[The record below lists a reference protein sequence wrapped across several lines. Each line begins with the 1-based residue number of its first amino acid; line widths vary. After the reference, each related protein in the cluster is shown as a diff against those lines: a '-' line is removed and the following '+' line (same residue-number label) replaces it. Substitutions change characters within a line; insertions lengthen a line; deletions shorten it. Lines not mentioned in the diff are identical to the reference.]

1 MNKVLIVH
9 TGWYPES
16 IKKMNHISIEILEQK
31 YSFDKVAA
39 PGAIELAALAK
50 SKILKNEYVGI
61 IFNGV
66 VMRGATSHYDLISN
80 ETFRSIGSLAEN
92 FCDIA
97 VINNV
102 ICVENE
108 DQLKE
113 RLEKNTKNNTNAVSY
128 THLTLPTKRIV

>member
-1 MNKVLIVH
+1 MSKVLIVH

-16 IKKMNHISIEILEQK
+16 IEKMNHICIEILEKK
-31 YSFDKVAA
+31 YSFEKVAA

-50 SKILKNEYVGI
+50 SKILKNQYIGI

-113 RLEKNTKNNTNAVSY
+113 RLEKNPKNNTNALMLLINEKSS
-128 THLTLPTKRIV
+128 

>member
-31 YSFDKVAA
+31 YSFDKVGA

-61 IFNGV
+61 IFNGIV
-66 VMRGATSHYDLISN
+66 IRGATSHYDLISN
-80 ETFRSIGSLAEN
+80 EVFRSIGSLAEN

-108 DQLKE
+108 NQLKE
-113 RLEKNTKNNTNAVSY
+113 RLEKNTKNNTNALMLLINEKSS
-128 THLTLPTKRIV
+128 

>member
-1 MNKVLIVH
+1 MSKVLIVH
-9 TGWYPES
+9 TRWYPES
-16 IKKMNHISIEILEQK
+16 IEIMNHISIEILEKK
-31 YSFDKVAA
+31 YSFEKVAA

-113 RLEKNTKNNTNAVSY
+113 RLEKNTKNNTNALMLLINEKSS
-128 THLTLPTKRIV
+128 

>member
-1 MNKVLIVH
+1 MSKVLIVH

-16 IKKMNHISIEILEQK
+16 IEKMNHISIEILEKK
-31 YSFDKVAA
+31 YSFEKVAA

-66 VMRGATSHYDLISN
+66 VIRGSTSHYDLISN

-113 RLEKNTKNNTNAVSY
+113 RLEKNTKNNTNALMLLINEKSS
-128 THLTLPTKRIV
+128 

>member
-1 MNKVLIVH
+1 MSKVLIVH

-16 IKKMNHISIEILEQK
+16 IEIMNHISIEILEKK
-31 YSFDKVAA
+31 YSFEKVAA

-66 VMRGATSHYDLISN
+66 VIRGATSHYDLISN

-113 RLEKNTKNNTNAVSY
+113 RLEKNTKNNTNALILLINEKSS
-128 THLTLPTKRIV
+128 

>member
-1 MNKVLIVH
+1 MSKVLIVH
-9 TGWYPES
+9 TRWYPES
-16 IKKMNHISIEILEQK
+16 IEKMNHISIEILEQK

-113 RLEKNTKNNTNAVSY
+113 RLEKNTKNNTNALMLLINEKSS
-128 THLTLPTKRIV
+128 

>member
-1 MNKVLIVH
+1 MSKVLIVH

-16 IKKMNHISIEILEQK
+16 IEIMNHISIEILEKK
-31 YSFDKVAA
+31 YSFEKVAA

-92 FCDIA
+92 FCEIA

-113 RLEKNTKNNTNAVSY
+113 RLEKNTKNNTNALMLLINEKSS
-128 THLTLPTKRIV
+128 

>member
-1 MNKVLIVH
+1 MSKVLIVH

-16 IKKMNHISIEILEQK
+16 IEIMNHISIEILEKK
-31 YSFDKVAA
+31 YSFEKVAA

-80 ETFRSIGSLAEN
+80 ETFRSIGSLTEN

-113 RLEKNTKNNTNAVSY
+113 RLEKNTKNNTNALMLLINEKSS
-128 THLTLPTKRIV
+128 

>member
-1 MNKVLIVH
+1 MSKVLIVH

-16 IKKMNHISIEILEQK
+16 IEIMNHISIEILEKK
-31 YSFDKVAA
+31 YNFEKVAA

-113 RLEKNTKNNTNAVSY
+113 RLEKNTKNNTNALMLLINEKSG
-128 THLTLPTKRIV
+128 

>member
-1 MNKVLIVH
+1 MSKVLIVH

-16 IKKMNHISIEILEQK
+16 IEKMNHISIEILEKK
-31 YSFDKVAA
+31 YSFEKVAA

-80 ETFRSIGSLAEN
+80 ETFRSIGSLAEK

-113 RLEKNTKNNTNAVSY
+113 RLEKNTKNNTNALMLLINEKSS
-128 THLTLPTKRIV
+128 

>member
-1 MNKVLIVH
+1 MSKVLIVH

-16 IKKMNHISIEILEQK
+16 IEIMNHISIEILEKK
-31 YSFDKVAA
+31 YSFEKVAA

-108 DQLKE
+108 DQLKD
-113 RLEKNTKNNTNAVSY
+113 RLEKNTKNNTNALMLLINEKFS
-128 THLTLPTKRIV
+128 

>member
-1 MNKVLIVH
+1 
-9 TGWYPES
+9 
-16 IKKMNHISIEILEQK
+16 
-31 YSFDKVAA
+31 
-39 PGAIELAALAK
+39 
-50 SKILKNEYVGI
+50 
-61 IFNGV
+61 
-66 VMRGATSHYDLISN
+66 MRGATSHYDLISN

-113 RLEKNTKNNTNAVSY
+113 RLEKIQ
-128 THLTLPTKRIV
+128 RIILMR